1 MRIKNIRTFCIMFFS
16 IIACQSCLGKVTD
29 DSQEGTDN
37 YLSFDGNYHEEIITP
52 EVEAWLKVAKAIY
65 PRVCDD
71 TETQWAAGLADS
83 LCIDLINRTN
93 LPVGEQ
99 IARLY
104 EIQDIIAYGMTY
116 FSAIIGSHTHP
127 ETSEDA
133 LRIVRNTYL
142 DMDSLKSVK
151 YDDAELLTKFE
162 TNTYYNFGL
171 FMELGVPFDAET
183 PQYVINNQQMQQ
195 YNFALISQLFTKLE
209 DKTKA
214 YRYSYIVNNTTF
226 FMTFCPITFLL
237 AGTEFQHEY
246 QDEYIKIGGYFDSL
260 LSPVKDKIVADKTSE
275 LSKITTDEFSKI
287 LKESSHYKTQIIE
300 LLAKGILT
308 LNEQD

>member
-1 MRIKNIRTFCIMFFS
+1 MKRHNILVITMVFLLGCISCNGKTTSLESDFLAYEGDFHNDIIK
-16 IIACQSCLGKVTD
+16 
-29 DSQEGTDN
+29 
-37 YLSFDGNYHEEIITP
+37 P
-52 EVEAWLKVAKAIY
+52 EVEACKKVAGLMY

-71 TETQWAAGLADS
+71 TDTQWAAALADS
-83 LCIDLINRTN
+83 LSNDLLNRPN

-104 EIQDIIAYGMTY
+104 EIQNIIAYGMSY

-127 ETSEDA
+127 EASEDA
-133 LRIVRNTYL
+133 LRIVRNSYL
-142 DMDSLKSVK
+142 DMDSLKALK

-171 FMELGVPFDAET
+171 YMELGVPFDAET

-195 YNFALISQLFTKLE
+195 YNFALIIQLFTKLE
-209 DKTKA
+209 DKTQA

-237 AGTEFQHEY
+237 AGSEFQQEY
-246 QDEYIKIGGYFDSL
+246 QEEYIKIGGYFDAL
-260 LSPVKDKIVADKTSE
+260 LSPVKDKIVADNTSK
-275 LSKITTDEFSKI
+275 LSIITTYEFSKI
-287 LKESSHYKTQIIE
+287 LRESSKARTSIIN
-300 LLAKGILT
+300 LLATGIST
-308 LNEQD
+308 ISINQK